1 VDRAW
6 SVAVAHPHPWELGEL
21 SWWLAVAGERREVP
35 IPLAR
40 PFTLMLDG
48 DFAAAAA
55 EWRTLGCPLWVALSL
70 AAAPELA
77 GARQALELADSIGAP
92 AIRQA
97 ILADRHARGLPV
109 PRGPRPTSR
118 ANPAGLTAREI
129 DVLRLLV
136 DGLSNADVAQRLF
149 LSEKTV
155 GHHVSAVLHKLGE
168 PTRSRAVASAI
179 RQGILPPQPD
189 AMRG

>member
-1 VDRAW
+1 
-6 SVAVAHPHPWELGEL
+6 VAAANPHPWELGEL
-21 SWWLAVAGERREVP
+21 AWWLAVAGVRRPAPV
-35 IPLAR
+35 PLAR
-40 PFTLMLDG
+40 PFALMLDG
-48 DFAAAAA
+48 DLTGAA
-55 EWRTLGCPLWVALSL
+55 EDWQERGCPLWTALSL
-70 AAAPELA
+70 AAAPGLA
-77 GARQALELADSIGAP
+77 GARQALDLVDSIGAP
-92 AIRQA
+92 AVRRA
-97 ILADRHARGLPV
+97 ILADRHARGLPL
-109 PRGPRPTSR
+109 PRGPRPTSQ

-179 RQGILPPQPD
+179 RQGILAPLPD
-189 AMRG
+189 AVHG